1 MFWWDSKA
9 RISTSSTTPRRSSRR
24 QCALWPPVAAIERD
38 AKEDDEIGGYRIPAG
53 TTVIISPWVSHRN
66 PAFWPAP
73 EAFDPER
80 FLDDRPARQPRYTY
94 LPFGA
99 GPRQCIGA
107 AFALQEATIALAALA
122 SRFRADLVPGHPIEP
137 QIGVTLRPKNGLRMT
152 LHRDAC

>member
-1 MFWWDSKA
+1 
-9 RISTSSTTPRRSSRR
+9 
-24 QCALWPPVAAIERD
+24 
-38 AKEDDEIGGYRIPAG
+38 
-53 TTVIISPWVSHRN
+53 VIISPWVSHRN

-80 FLDDRPARQPRYTY
+80 FLGDRPAQQPRYTY

-107 AFALQEATIALAALA
+107 AFALQEATITLAALA

-137 QIGVTLRPKNGLRMT
+137 QIGVTLRPKHGLPMT
-152 LHRDAC
+152 LHRDAG